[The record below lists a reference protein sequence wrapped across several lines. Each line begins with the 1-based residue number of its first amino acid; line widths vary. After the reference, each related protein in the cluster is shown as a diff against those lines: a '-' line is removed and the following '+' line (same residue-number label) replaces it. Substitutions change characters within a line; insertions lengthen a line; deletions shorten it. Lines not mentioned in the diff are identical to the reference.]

1 LVHRSGPRY
10 PIPPFD
16 FSVPGVTSISADV
29 HKYGLAPKGN
39 SLVLYKNRE
48 LRRHQFLAGKQADRA
63 KKYQALFK
71 T

>member
-1 LVHRSGPRY
+1 M
-10 PIPPFD
+10 
-16 FSVPGVTSISADV
+16 

-48 LRRHQFLAGKQADRA
+48 LRRHQFLAGKQADGA